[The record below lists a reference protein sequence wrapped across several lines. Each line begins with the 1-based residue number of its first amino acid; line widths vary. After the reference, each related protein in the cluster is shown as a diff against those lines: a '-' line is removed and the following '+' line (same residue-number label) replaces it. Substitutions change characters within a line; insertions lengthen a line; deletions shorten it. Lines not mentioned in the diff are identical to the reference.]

1 MSTQR
6 HLHVHVQNLRNCV
19 HTCTETI
26 QVNDTGEDERSPFY
40 NYKREHLSIYLS
52 HD

>member
-19 HTCTETI
+19 HTRTGTIHVNETTI
-26 QVNDTGEDERSPFY
+26 KGNIY
-40 NYKREHLSIYLS
+40 LSIYLMTKHLTFKNYS
-52 HD
+52 